1 LNIIQWLAMATIAS
15 DKEERDIDNDEEE
28 SMLIVEK
35 IKYLIDKVVA
45 LI

>member
-1 LNIIQWLAMATIAS
+1 MATIAS